1 MKFNNLVYLV
11 VFLLTSCST
20 QTNTKTYENV
30 MWYAQPAQQ
39 WEESLPIGNGRIG
52 AMIYGKTD
60 TEHIQLNDDS
70 MWPGKMEW
78 DNPPG
83 RPEDLK
89 KIRQYLFEGKNDKA
103 DALLIEKFS
112 NKSVGRSHQT
122 LGDLFIELNHDNI
135 TDYRRELDME
145 KAIATT
151 TYTTNGN
158 LFIEKVFASHPHEV
172 IIVELTSEA
181 ENGISGKI
189 MLSRPEDEGH
199 PTVKVHVDES
209 GDLLMDGEV
218 TQYGGA
224 FDSKPDPI
232 AYGVKFQTRLKA
244 KIDDGALIPGDDYLE
259 LKGVKKAFLYI
270 VSNSSFY
277 HKDYVGQNIKELQ
290 NVLATNLAQVE
301 AEHIKDHQQFYSR
314 VHFQVNHNRLD
325 TLATDIRLKRIQEG
339 EVDLG
344 MEELLFNYG
353 RYLLI
358 GCSREGTLA
367 ANLQGLWNP
376 HIFAPWNGDY
386 HLNINLQMNYW
397 LANNTNLDELNMP
410 LFDYVDRLIENGK
423 ETAKVNFGCRGS
435 FIPHATDLWAVT
447 WLRAPTAYW
456 GGSFGAGGWLMQHY
470 WQHYEYTQD
479 EDFLRNRAYPAI
491 KEVTQFYS
499 DWLIED
505 PRDGSLVAAPSTS
518 PENQFYNTDGKAV
531 ATCLGSAMDQQVI
544 AEVFGEYVK
553 ACEILKEDNELLQTV
568 TEQLT
573 RLRPGFVIGSD
584 GRILEWDREYKEVES
599 GHRHMS
605 HLYGF
610 HPGIGVNEIN
620 HPELMESIQKTLQ
633 FRLDNGGAGTGWSRA
648 WLINLYARLLDG
660 NEAHNHM
667 QLLFQRSMYPNLFDS
682 HPPFQIDGNF
692 GYTAGLAEMLVQS
705 HKGYIEFLPALPDVY
720 DTGSF
725 EGLKV
730 RGNGLVS
737 AQWEKNKLITAKLI
751 ALRQGDFKILN
762 PESVKEIEAKVD
774 GKKLEVREENGLI
787 QVSLEKGQVL
797 EINCLN

>member
-1 MKFNNLVYLV
+1 MKIQNAIYLV
-11 VFLLTSCST
+11 VFLLTSCIN
-20 QTNTKTYENV
+20 QPATKLYENT
-30 MWYAQPAQQ
+30 MWYAQPAEQ

-52 AMIYGKTD
+52 AMVYGRTD

-78 DNPPG
+78 DNPAG

-89 KIRQYLFEGKNDKA
+89 QIRQYLFEGKNDKA

-122 LGDLFIELNHDNI
+122 LGDLFIEMNNDNV
-135 TDYRRELDME
+135 TDYRRELDLE
-145 KAIATT
+145 NAITT
-151 TYTTNGN
+151 TSYKTNGKEVS
-158 LFIEKVFASHPHEV
+158 EKVFATNPHQA
-172 IIVELTSEA
+172 IIIELSTKAVEGLNA
-181 ENGISGKI
+181 KI
-189 MLSRPEDEGH
+189 MLSRPEDDDH
-199 PTVKVHVDES
+199 PTVKVSVDES

-232 AYGVKFQTRLKA
+232 TYGVKFQTRLKVVNN
-244 KIDDGALIPGDDYLE
+244 DGEVISGDDYLQ
-259 LKGVKKAFLYI
+259 LKGVKKAVIYL

-277 HKDYVGQNIKELQ
+277 HDDYIAQNKKQLQNI
-290 NVLATNLAQVE
+290 VDTDLAKIE
-301 AEHIKDHQQFYSR
+301 EEHIKDHQQYYSR
-314 VHFQVNHNRLD
+314 VHINLEHNRMD
-325 TLATDIRLKRIQEG
+325 SIPTDARLKRIQEG
-339 EVDLG
+339 AVDLG

-358 GCSREGTLA
+358 GCSREGTLP

-435 FIPHATDLWAVT
+435 FIPHATDIWAVT

-479 EDFLRNRAYPAI
+479 IDFLKNRAYPAI
-491 KEVTQFYS
+491 KEVAQFYS

-531 ATCLGSAMDQQVI
+531 ASCMGSAMDQQVI
-544 AEVFGEYVK
+544 AEVFGEYVA
-553 ACEILKEDNELLQTV
+553 ACEVLGEDNELFKTIKS
-568 TEQLT
+568 QLT
-573 RLRPGFVIGSD
+573 RLRPGFVVGSD
-584 GRILEWDREYKEVES
+584 GRILEWDREYKEVEP

-610 HPGIGVNEIN
+610 HPGIAINEKN
-620 HPELMESIQKTLQ
+620 HPELLEGIKKSLQ
-633 FRLDNGGAGTGWSRA
+633 YRLDNGGAGTGWSRA

-660 NEAHNHM
+660 DEAHEHI

-692 GYTAGLAEMLVQS
+692 GYSAGLAELLVQS
-705 HKGYIEFLPALPDVY
+705 HKGYIEFLPALPSAY
-720 DTGSF
+720 ATGSF
-725 EGLKV
+725 SGLKV

-737 AQWEKNKLITAKLI
+737 AQWENNQLKTAKLV
-751 ALRQGDFKILN
+751 ALKQGDFKIVK
-762 PESVKEIEAKVD
+762 PESVKEIITKVD
-774 GKKLEVREENGLI
+774 GKKVEEREENGLL
-787 QVSLEKGQVL
+787 QVSLKKGQTL
-797 EINCLN
+797 EISCLN

>member
-1 MKFNNLVYLV
+1 MKIQNSIYLV
-11 VFLLTSCST
+11 VFLLTSCIN
-20 QTNTKTYENV
+20 QPATKVYENT
-30 MWYAQPAQQ
+30 MWYAQPAEQ

-52 AMIYGKTD
+52 AMVYGRTD
-60 TEHIQLNDDS
+60 IEHIQLNDDS

-78 DNPPG
+78 NNPVG

-89 KIRQYLFEGKNDKA
+89 KIRQYLIEGKNDKA

-122 LGDLFIELNHDNI
+122 LGDLFIELNHDNV
-135 TDYRRELDME
+135 TDYRRELDLE
-145 KAIATT
+145 TAIATT
-151 TYTTNGN
+151 TYKTNGKEVT
-158 LFIEKVFASHPHEV
+158 EKVFATNPHQA
-172 IIVELTSEA
+172 IIIELSSKA
-181 ENGISGKI
+181 EEGLNGK
-189 MLSRPEDEGH
+189 LLFSRPEDEGH
-199 PTVKVHVDES
+199 PTVTVSVDDS
-209 GDLLMDGEV
+209 GNLLMDGEV

-232 AYGVKFQTRLKA
+232 TYGVKFQTRLKVVNQ
-244 KIDDGALIPGDDYLE
+244 DGEVISGDDYLE
-259 LKGVKKAFLYI
+259 LKGVKKAVIYL

-277 HKDYVGQNIKELQ
+277 HDDYITQNKKQLQ
-290 NVLATNLAQVE
+290 NVVNNKLAKVE
-301 AEHIKDHQQFYSR
+301 EEHIKDHQQFYSR
-314 VHFQVNHNRLD
+314 VHINLEHDRMD
-325 TLATDIRLKRIQEG
+325 SIPTDARLKRIQEG
-339 EVDLG
+339 AIDLG

-435 FIPHATDLWAVT
+435 FIPHATDIWAVT

-479 EDFLRNRAYPAI
+479 KEFLKNRAYPAI
-491 KEVTQFYS
+491 KEVAQFYS

-531 ATCLGSAMDQQVI
+531 ASCMGSAMDQQVI
-544 AEVFGEYVK
+544 AEVFGEYVA
-553 ACEILKEDNELLQTV
+553 ACEVLEEDNELLQTIKD
-568 TEQLT
+568 QLT
-573 RLRPGFVIGSD
+573 RLRPGFVVGSD
-584 GRILEWDREYKEVES
+584 GRIQEWDREYKEVEP

-610 HPGIGVNEIN
+610 HPGITINENN
-620 HPELMESIQKTLQ
+620 HPELMEGIKKTLQ
-633 FRLDNGGAGTGWSRA
+633 YRLDNGGAGTGWSRA

-660 NEAHNHM
+660 DEAHKHI
-667 QLLFQRSMYPNLFDS
+667 QFLFQRSMYLNLFDS

-692 GYTAGLAEMLVQS
+692 GYSAGLAELLVQS
-705 HKGYIEFLPALPDVY
+705 HKGYIEFLPALPSAYENGAFD
-720 DTGSF
+720 
-725 EGLKV
+725 GLKV
-730 RGNGLVS
+730 RGDAVVS
-737 AQWEKNKLITAKLI
+737 AQWENNQLRKAKLV
-751 ALRQGDFKILN
+751 ALKQGDFKILN
-762 PESVKEIEAKVD
+762 PKSVREISAKVD
-774 GKKLEVREENGLI
+774 GKKVEEREENGVL
-787 QVSLEKGQVL
+787 QVSLTKGQVL
-797 EINCLN
+797 EISCSN